1 MFITIK
7 KKNHL
12 CNYHDWGFSIFNK
25 KIFKNIKREVFDLN
39 YIYQKQIKKESLYG
53 FLVNKKYYEIGSLK
67 GVKKFEL
74 YLNGK
79 KK

>member
-1 MFITIK
+1 MCQNRHT
-7 KKNHL
+7 NHL

-25 KIFKNIKREVFDLN
+25 KVFKNIKKEVFDLK
-39 YIYQKQIKKESLYG
+39 YIYQKQIEKESLYG
-53 FLVNKKYYEIGSLK
+53 FIINKKYYEIGSLK
-67 GVKKFEL
+67 GVKKFKL